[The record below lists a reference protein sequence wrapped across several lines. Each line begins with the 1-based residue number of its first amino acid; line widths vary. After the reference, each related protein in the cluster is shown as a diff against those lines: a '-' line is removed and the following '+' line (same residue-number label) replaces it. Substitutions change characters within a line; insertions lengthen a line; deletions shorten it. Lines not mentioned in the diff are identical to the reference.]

1 MKCHIALAQVVY
13 PEGLAAPLLDSIARQ
28 HLWQHQLDY
37 RHGTGHGVGFALNVH
52 EGPQVLSYYAPIHA
66 YSKLREGMIISNEP
80 GLYHEGQYG
89 IRIENLVA
97 NRLKENTSTIYGDF
111 LEFETLTLCPI
122 HIDCIDLSFL
132 TTEEKA
138 WLNQYHNTVRKK
150 LSPSL
155 TGEVLDWLIH
165 NTRNI

>member
-1 MKCHIALAQVVY
+1 ML
-13 PEGLAAPLLDSIARQ
+13 R
-28 HLWQHQLDY
+28 
-37 RHGTGHGVGFALNVH
+37 R
-52 EGPQVLSYYAPIHA
+52 PQVLSYYAPIHA

-122 HIDCIDLSFL
+122 NIDCIDLNLL

-138 WLNQYHNTVRKK
+138 WLNQYHNTVREQ

-165 NTRNI
+165 NTRKI